1 MPYGPVAARAA
12 ARHFYDVYGATLWS
26 FRGYL
31 DAFNPGAAWTATD
44 QIAIDQG
51 PIVIMIENHR
61 SGRVWDAFMSN
72 PEIAPALAAMGFVP
86 DLLPVVD
93 VAAATATPALALVAT
108 PNPSAGGGARARAL
122 PPPSAAA
129 GA

>member
-44 QIAIDQG
+44 QSTIAQG

-72 PEIAPALAAMGFVP
+72 PEVAPALAAMGFVP

-93 VAAATATPALALVAT
+93 VADAPPPPAPAPGGTPHPPACA
-108 PNPSAGGGARARAL
+108 PAGGE
-122 PPPSAAA
+122 PS
-129 GA
+129 